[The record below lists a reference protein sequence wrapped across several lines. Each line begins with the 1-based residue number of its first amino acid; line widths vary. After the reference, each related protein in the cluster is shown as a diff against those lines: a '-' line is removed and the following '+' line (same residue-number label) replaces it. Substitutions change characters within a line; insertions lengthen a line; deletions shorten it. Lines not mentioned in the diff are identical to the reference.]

1 MNARLEE
8 DMLSKVICRYNTS
21 GMNHGLPDIR
31 SKLPAWL
38 GAVVLFF
45 FSSLSIDCLAQ
56 RTPTVSGWVTDSI
69 TGEPLPFVTVAW
81 IKGLSG
87 TVTNGDGRFEIHM
100 PEEIEDESLLITLLG
115 YRKQV
120 VRIDQTAPEMRFRL
134 VPASIEL
141 AEVQVNPLHPTH
153 YLRLAMRSIKSNYP
167 DKPFGTR
174 SYYREIIRENG
185 AFLRAHEG
193 VFRSY
198 IPNFQDTVRKQH
210 QLLLFRK
217 SSELSDLMFMKKE
230 REKEDVKERKKE
242 AKAVRKGKVVEKKK
256 EADSL
261 GIGELFGGPENL
273 LRLSDLFRNPPGSLD
288 TIGFK
293 NYTYTY
299 ARYSSYNDA
308 TLMVIDFKSN
318 GKVDNVR
325 EEGRIY
331 LDIASN
337 AIVRVESRGT
347 YVVPL
352 WARPLLLAFG
362 FGIKNPSFRST
373 VSFRQ
378 AAGKWYPGTTL
389 FFLSAQVER
398 KRLFSANDNS
408 LFEVDGL
415 LTISRIDPDKAQPI
429 EKEKQY
435 STRKRPENQ
444 VFAQPGIT
452 WEDVEVIKP

>member
-1 MNARLEE
+1 MKSL
-8 DMLSKVICRYNTS
+8 IRYV
-21 GMNHGLPDIR
+21 
-31 SKLPAWL
+31 
-38 GAVVLFF
+38 AVAMSFLAMVPV
-45 FSSLSIDCLAQ
+45 DCVAQ
-56 RTPTVSGWVTDSI
+56 RKPVVSGSVTDSI
-69 TGEPLPFVTVAW
+69 TGEPLPYVTVAW
-81 IKGLSG
+81 TKSLAG
-87 TVTNGDGRFEIHM
+87 TVTNSEGGFEIHRPDM
-100 PEEIEDESLLITLLG
+100 EEGEALLITLLG
-115 YRKQV
+115 YRRQLV
-120 VRIDQTAPEMRFRL
+120 NIEQTKSSMIIRL

-141 AEVQVNPLHPTH
+141 AEVQVNPLPPSH
-153 YLRLAMRSIKSNYP
+153 YIRLAMRSLRNNYP

-217 SSELSDLMFMKKE
+217 SSELSELTFMKKE
-230 REKEDVKERKKE
+230 RVKEEMKDRKKD
-242 AKAVRKGKVVEKKK
+242 AKATRKGKAVDKKK
-256 EADSL
+256 DADSL

-273 LRLSDLFRNPPGSLD
+273 LRLSDLFRNPPGSID
-288 TIGFK
+288 TTGFK
-293 NYTYTY
+293 NYTYTF

-308 TLMVIDFKSN
+308 TLMVIDFKSK

-337 AIVRVESRGT
+337 AIVRIESRGT
-347 YVVPL
+347 FVIPL
-352 WARPLLLAFG
+352 WAKPILLAFG
-362 FGIKNPSFRST
+362 FGIKSPVFRSS

-378 AAGKWYPGTTL
+378 AAGKWYPGTTV

-398 KRLFSANDNS
+398 KRLFAANDNS
-408 LFEVDGL
+408 LFEIDGL
-415 LTISRIDPDKAQPI
+415 LNISRIDPDQAQQVET
-429 EKEKQY
+429 EKRY

-444 VFAQPGIT
+444 VFSEPGII
-452 WEDVEVIKP
+452 WDDVDVIKP

>member
-1 MNARLEE
+1 MNSLVARY
-8 DMLSKVICRYNTS
+8 SRVCSVRYFALAFSLLTVVAVDCVAQRKSSVS
-21 GMNHGLPDIR
+21 GM
-31 SKLPAWL
+31 
-38 GAVVLFF
+38 
-45 FSSLSIDCLAQ
+45 
-56 RTPTVSGWVTDSI
+56 VTDSI

-81 IKGLSG
+81 TKSLAG
-87 TVTNGDGRFEIHM
+87 TVTNDNGQYEIRR
-100 PEEIEDESLLITLLG
+100 PEDEQGESLLITLLG
-115 YRKQV
+115 YRKLIV
-120 VRIDQTAPEMRFRL
+120 NIEDIESDLHVRL

-141 AEVQVNPLHPTH
+141 PEVRVNPLPPSH
-153 YLRLAMRSIKSNYP
+153 YIRMAMRSLRDNYP

-198 IPNFQDTVRKQH
+198 IPNFQDTVSKQH

-217 SSELSDLMFMKKE
+217 SSELSELKFMKKE
-230 REKEDVKERKKE
+230 REKEERKDQQKE
-242 AKAVRKGKVVEKKK
+242 AKAIRKGKTVQKKK

-288 TIGFK
+288 TNGFK

-308 TLMVIDFKSN
+308 ALMVIDFKSN

-331 LDIASN
+331 LDIATN

-347 YVVPL
+347 YIVPL
-352 WARPLLLAFG
+352 WAKPVLLAFG
-362 FGIKNPSFRST
+362 FGIKSPVFRSS

-378 AAGKWYPGTTL
+378 AAGKWYPGTTV

-398 KRLFSANDNS
+398 KRLFAENDLS
-408 LFEVDGL
+408 RFEIDGL
-415 LTISRIDPDKAQPI
+415 LNISRIDPNLPQPI
-429 EKEKQY
+429 EREKRY
-435 STRKRPENQ
+435 SMKKRPETQ
-444 VFAQPGIT
+444 VFAEPGIT
-452 WEDVEVIKP
+452 WTEVDVIKP

>member
-1 MNARLEE
+1 
-8 DMLSKVICRYNTS
+8 MLLQPIEHSKFFATVNRMQFPNRI
-21 GMNHGLPDIR
+21 GLLFLILL
-31 SKLPAWL
+31 SMVSVESL
-38 GAVVLFF
+38 G
-45 FSSLSIDCLAQ
+45 Q
-56 RTPTVSGWVTDSI
+56 RKPTVSGTVTDSI
-69 TGEPLPFVTVAW
+69 TGDPLPYVTVAW
-81 IKGLSG
+81 MKSLAG
-87 TVTNGDGRFEIHM
+87 TITNDEGRFEIHR
-100 PEEIEDESLLITLLG
+100 PDNAEDEAILITLLG

-120 VRIDQTAPEMRFRL
+120 VNIDETGQSLQVRL

-141 AEVQVNPLHPTH
+141 AEVQVNPLPPSH
-153 YLRLAMRSIKSNYP
+153 YIRLAMRALRNNYP

-193 VFRSY
+193 VFRSH
-198 IPNFQDTVRKQH
+198 IPNFQDTVSKQH

-217 SSELSDLMFMKKE
+217 SNELSELKFMKKE
-230 REKEDVKERKKE
+230 REKEVLKDQKKE
-242 AKAVRKGKVVEKKK
+242 AKAIRKGKTAEKKK

-288 TIGFK
+288 TNGFK
-293 NYTYTY
+293 KYTYTY

-318 GKVDNVR
+318 GKVDNVK

-347 YVVPL
+347 YVIPL
-352 WARPLLLAFG
+352 WAKPILLAFG
-362 FGIKNPSFRST
+362 FGIKSPVFRSS
-373 VSFRQ
+373 VSFRK
-378 AAGKWYPGTTL
+378 AADKWYPGTTL

-398 KRLFSANDNS
+398 KRLFAANDNS
-408 LFEVDGL
+408 FFEVDGL
-415 LTISRIDPDKAQPI
+415 LTISRIDPEQSQPV
-429 EKEKQY
+429 EKEKRY
-435 STRKRPENQ
+435 STRKRPESQ
-444 VFAQPGIT
+444 VFTEPGIT
-452 WEDVEVIKP
+452 WEDVDVIKP